1 LYLGNEEILQAVS
14 KGLIEID
21 PFNENHVEPASY
33 DLTLHH
39 KFKIIKGC
47 NFHEGIFGSYINPS
61 LPLEYRKGNYG
72 HEKFNGHVI
81 IQPKEFVLASTE
93 ERIKLDKCIAGR
105 VDGKSTIGRTG
116 LFIENAGFVDPG
128 FEGQLTL
135 ELFNATEHPI
145 YLEEGI
151 KICQIVFSYVSG
163 CTQGYDGQ
171 YKGQQ
176 GATGAKGVK

>member
-1 LYLGNEEILQAVS
+1 LYLGNDEIRQAIS

-21 PFNENHVEPASY
+21 PFDESHVEPASY

-39 KFKIIKGC
+39 RFKIIKGC

-81 IQPKEFVLASTE
+81 IQPKEFVIASTE
-93 ERIKLDKCIAGR
+93 EYIKLDKCIAGR
-105 VDGKSTIGRTG
+105 VDGKSTVGRCG

-135 ELFNATEHPI
+135 ELFNATDYPV
-145 YLEEGI
+145 YLEEGM
-151 KICQIVFSYVSG
+151 KICQLVFSYVSG
-163 CTQGYDGQ
+163 CSRVMMDNI
-171 YKGQQ
+171 KGRKVQQ
-176 GATGAKGVK
+176 VQRG